1 MKKITSLSLGISFI
15 IMTYTGIMLFICP
28 HGRVAY
34 WSNWHL
40 FGLSKDQYGELH
52 TTSMIVF
59 VLFGMLHI
67 FYNWKPILS
76 YLEDK
81 RKKVTFTSKEL
92 FIALILNFV
101 FIAGTLGMIQ
111 PFSGFLNFE
120 ESLKESWI
128 EKVGEP
134 PYGHAELSKL
144 KIFCKRVGI
153 SFEEATKKLDEK
165 GIKFNTE
172 DTLLSIAQKNGINPD
187 EVYSVIKQSDK
198 PQISPDNIPS
208 GLGRKT
214 LKELSDMGK
223 IDLSFALSILTSKG
237 AVNIKKDTRVK
248 DIANELNLMPI
259 DIYNM
264 IKKQ

>member
-120 ESLKESWI
+120 ESLKELKEEFASLFD
-128 EKVGEP
+128 KV
-134 PYGHAELSKL
+134 
-144 KIFCKRVGI
+144 V
-153 SFEEATKKLDEK
+153 
-165 GIKFNTE
+165 
-172 DTLLSIAQKNGINPD
+172 
-187 EVYSVIKQSDK
+187 
-198 PQISPDNIPS
+198 
-208 GLGRKT
+208 GLGMMRGLRCKSGVDLGMIIQKASKEGVLVLKAGRNTLRFLPPLTISKEEINEGFERLKNAIKT
-214 LKELSDMGK
+214 M
-223 IDLSFALSILTSKG
+223 A
-237 AVNIKKDTRVK
+237 
-248 DIANELNLMPI
+248 
-259 DIYNM
+259 
-264 IKKQ
+264 